1 MEQQVNAVALKGTAV
16 FTVEKETELLV
27 CSVTNTGRQSRMGR
41 REGSMEFVLVVL
53 MVCLLYG
60 IQHWYFRK
68 HWNRG
73 LHVDLN
79 FLSKGINAGETC
91 RLEEVITNAKRMPLP
106 ALQVKF
112 RTDASFHFNEDGN
125 SITTDYYYRQD
136 LFSVGGRQRVTRSLK
151 FCARQRGFFQI
162 TEVDIL
168 VKNFFFTA
176 QYSIRQPNETAL
188 YVYPYKRDIKSFD
201 FLYRQMMGEI
211 IAKRRIEEDPFAF
224 RGIREYHRS
233 DPMRR
238 INWKSSARNGSL
250 LVNSFESTATQ
261 TVCVLL
267 DGQTQSVYARKK
279 MQEMGISVASSIA
292 GKLLQTGI
300 PVSLYSNARD
310 ILTGELVKIEP
321 GSHRRHLETIDR
333 GLARIDLNQPMV
345 PFGELVHDTI
355 ALENDG
361 KCYLIVTSDDRPS
374 LREEFL
380 RQRKNMIEIYGM
392 ILCESMEQWEPFEGF
407 YPWEAE

>member
-1 MEQQVNAVALKGTAV
+1 
-16 FTVEKETELLV
+16 
-27 CSVTNTGRQSRMGR
+27 
-41 REGSMEFVLVVL
+41 MEFVLVVL
-53 MVCLLYG
+53 LVCLLYG
-60 IQHWYFRK
+60 IQHRYFRK
-68 HWNRG
+68 HWNQG

-79 FLSKGINAGETC
+79 FLSRGINAGETC
-91 RLEEVITNAKRMPLP
+91 RLEEVITNAKHMPLP

-112 RTDASFHFNEDGN
+112 RTDASFRFNEDGN

-136 LFSVGGRQRVTRSLK
+136 LFSVGGKQRVTRSLK

-168 VKNFFFTA
+168 VKNIFFTS
-176 QYSIRQPNETAL
+176 QYSVRQPNETAI
-188 YVYPYKRDIKSFD
+188 YVYPYKRDTKSFD

-211 IAKRRIEEDPFAF
+211 IAKRRMEEDPFAF

-279 MQEMGISVASSIA
+279 MQEMGISVASSMV

-310 ILTGELVKIEP
+310 ILTGELVRIEP

-355 ALENDG
+355 AQEDDG

-380 RQRKNMIEIYGM
+380 RQRKNMTEIYGI